1 MICLLFDLDGT
12 LVLTGGAGMRAF
24 DKAYK
29 KVFHLEGDISGVSP
43 AGKTDRAILL
53 EVCRMIANREPTP
66 EEEEEVFRQYLGYL
80 REEIKASTKFR
91 ILPGVKPLLEA
102 LSRNRQCL
110 LGLGTG
116 NLKEGARI
124 KLIHAGFWQYF
135 TFGGFGCDA
144 TDRTQL
150 LTTALQRGTG
160 MLPDDEAFEAVY
172 VIGDTPLD
180 VHAGKAIGAR
190 TLGVATGP
198 YSLADL
204 EAAGADYLY
213 PDLSDNEAVLSDLG
227 L

>member
-29 KVFHLEGDISGVSP
+29 KVFRMEGDISGVSP
-43 AGKTDRAILL
+43 AGMTDRAILL
-53 EVCRMIANREPTP
+53 EVCQMIANREPTL
-66 EEEEEVFRQYLGYL
+66 EEEEEVFRQYLANL
-80 REEIKASTKFR
+80 KEEIRVSAKFR
-91 ILPGVKPLLEA
+91 ILPGVTQLLET
-102 LSRNRQCL
+102 LSRNKKCL

-124 KLIHAGFWQYF
+124 KLTHAGFWQYF

-144 TDRTQL
+144 TDRTHL
-150 LTTALQRGTG
+150 LKVALQRGKR
-160 MLPDDEAFEAVY
+160 MLPDGEAFEAVY
-172 VIGDTPLD
+172 VIGDTPRD
-180 VHAGKAIGAR
+180 VHAGQAIGAR
-190 TLGVATGP
+190 TVGVATGP
-198 YSLADL
+198 YTMDNL

-213 PDLSDNEAVLSDLG
+213 PDLSDYESVLSDLG